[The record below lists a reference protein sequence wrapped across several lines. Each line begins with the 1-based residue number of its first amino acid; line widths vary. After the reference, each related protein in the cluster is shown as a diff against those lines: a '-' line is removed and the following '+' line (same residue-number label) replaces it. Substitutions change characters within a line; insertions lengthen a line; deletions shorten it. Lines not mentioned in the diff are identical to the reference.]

1 MKIKQA
7 RENPH
12 TDTPATPQ
20 RKKERKKERKNSR
33 EEVNKKQQNSWFIK
47 ITSEVNNKIIK
58 Y

>member
-20 RKKERKKERKNSR
+20 RNKERKKNSR

>member
-20 RKKERKKERKNSR
+20 RKKERKKEKTVEKKSTKNS
-33 EEVNKKQQNSWFIK
+33 K
-47 ITSEVNNKIIK
+47 IRGLLKLLVR
-58 Y
+58 

>member
-20 RKKERKKERKNSR
+20 RKKERKK
-33 EEVNKKQQNSWFIK
+33 KQQRRSQQKTAKF
-47 ITSEVNNKIIK
+47 VV

>member
-12 TDTPATPQ
+12 TDTQTNPQ
-20 RKKERKKERKNSR
+20 PHKGRKKKNSR
-33 EEVNKKQQNSWFIK
+33 EEVNKKQQKSWFIK